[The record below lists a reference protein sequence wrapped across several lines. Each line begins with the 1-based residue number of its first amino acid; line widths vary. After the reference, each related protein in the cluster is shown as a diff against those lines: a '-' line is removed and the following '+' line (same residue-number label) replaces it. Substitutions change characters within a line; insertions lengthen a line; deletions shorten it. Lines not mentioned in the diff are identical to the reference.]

1 MTFNHYDIGSN
12 PIDPSFFYD
21 EVWLALC
28 RLRRRSPPSPDYV
41 GGKGMGGYPSF
52 ITKYDYCWLLRREAV
67 LGSEAETA
75 TTSRLRREWE
85 WGRRSIDDY

>member
-28 RLRRRSPPSPDYV
+28 RLRRRSPPSPDVV
-41 GGKGMGGYPSF
+41 GGKGMGGG
-52 ITKYDYCWLLRREAV
+52 ILLSLR
-67 LGSEAETA
+67 SMTTA
-75 TTSRLRREWE
+75 GYYVAKPYLVAKPKPRLRR
-85 WGRRSIDDY
+85 DYVGNGNGVGEA